1 MLTGDHCTYSLTI
14 LIHGM
19 HAFAGRY
26 IRRPP
31 VYMYLGHTPHVSE
44 IKGPQACRHESTDR
58 YSGAGAILQEVGYKD
73 VE

>member
-1 MLTGDHCTYSLTI
+1 
-14 LIHGM
+14 M

-44 IKGPQACRHESTDR
+44 IKDHRHADTSLR
-58 YSGAGAILQEVGYKD
+58 IGIPAPAQYYRK
-73 VE
+73 